1 MREYF
6 DLAERTV
13 MTFIQCFAALMVA
26 NEANILYNI
35 DTLEAA
41 TCGGMASALAVLK
54 GFATQ
59 KLSKDKTPSVVATAP
74 VKKTPAKKAP
84 AKKK

>member
-1 MREYF
+1 
-6 DLAERTV
+6 
-13 MTFIQCFAALMVA
+13 
-26 NEANILYNI
+26 
-35 DTLEAA
+35 
-41 TCGGMASALAVLK
+41 MASALAVLK

-74 VKKTPAKKAP
+74 VKKTPAKKTP